1 MLVQATIL
9 GFLSG
14 ELWYLTQAVAT
25 TLNAYIQVSS
35 WQGFALVICG
45 LTSPV
50 GIAYFCIRGGLSD
63 LGRLWRSNRV
73 DLFAIATMI
82 ALGLSISVS
91 AGGFGTLKY
100 QKYVDNA
107 NNLLLILLI
116 AVPVLVALMLELKV
130 LSKFMRSSIR
140 SGRPKPSPFF
150 LNDQDIKSAEHDL
163 LGSKPNASLF
173 AERVLNRGSIDSLVF
188 GIDAPW
194 GIGKSSFVNFCC
206 EYWKTET
213 HSRPIIH
220 RFEPLRYKESADLV
234 DEFVNELA
242 NKIQQHAF
250 APSIRTL
257 FSRYLRLIKGENEL
271 SFFGI
276 KWDLATS
283 AGTAQETLDNLEAL
297 LLELDRKII
306 IVVDDLD
313 RLSWTEVKNI
323 LFAIKRS
330 FMLPN
335 VSYVLCY
342 DTENLSLQQDALDD
356 AEKVREFLEKFVNV
370 KISLFLDSTSL
381 AKYVS
386 TNFAL
391 AVKSNRQIDRFT
403 HDKIQEAIDGLV
415 TIYNSS
421 DFFLYQ
427 ELLGDIRKLKRLIN
441 TLVLLQI
448 DQTDFANSDF
458 NKIDIVHLLLVY
470 INYPHIF
477 RKIYNAETNGKAGF
491 FSLNRKYTDTGN
503 KFENSSHYETYLKT
517 LPKNQ
522 QFLLN
527 KIFHVGTL
535 AHGASVESVNAQ
547 TVDDFE
553 MRSRACFNGLGTKR
567 NLERYLYLIV
577 KQSKQDKLESYQFYL
592 KQKDRLIQGQPLE
605 AILQNDDFHFSKGDF
620 SRDQLWRIILNSMGE
635 IRPVLAGQVV
645 VYLIDHLPE
654 YSLLE
659 EENIGTGSRSRLI
672 YSLLKLLDE
681 AAWGNGLA
689 SRRNNSAENI
699 AEIAD
704 WVFGE
709 NSHAGTGVLSTLSN
723 VDRGPLGLFDLLLF
737 RLYCSPDR
745 ENSLFNLQR
754 AIALHGNAAAPTN
767 GIVAELAKEGMREI
781 SQTVFQIFRKQYIE
795 SKRNLFEAVDNLT
808 QNDFAGESAQ
818 FLRRQIE
825 GGIVRQ
831 ERVDELI
838 AVEKSRVKVF
848 VIYQLGNSMI
858 SSGVGCGFYD
868 ETGSLD
874 QKGIAARVNDYLFD
888 ECFNPAKGSNNV
900 EHFLDYL
907 LMNLA
912 HSFDVIDGL
921 SHVPTVAEF
930 TKVLDGEQLKVY
942 WQLHRSEILEAKFP
956 EKEKSVSTG
965 NYVVPYAKGLP
976 AVYRVLDELL
986 GASAGA
992 TN

>member
-1 MLVQATIL
+1 MLTPYHPYWLKVKQTKGNKVETPYRVRPTEISMLVQATIL

-14 ELWYLTQAVAT
+14 ELWYLTQTVAAR
-25 TLNAYIQVSS
+25 LNTHIQTSS
-35 WQGFALVICG
+35 LEGVALATCG
-45 LTSPV
+45 LTLLV
-50 GIAYFCIRGGLSD
+50 GIAYFYIRDGLSD

-73 DLFAIATMI
+73 DLLAIAMMI
-82 ALGLSISVS
+82 LLGLSISVS
-91 AGGFGTLKY
+91 ADGFGI
-100 QKYVDNA
+100 QKYVS
-107 NNLLLILLI
+107 NNELLIILLI
-116 AVPVLVALMLELKV
+116 AVPLVIALMLELKV
-130 LSKFMRSSIR
+130 FSKFILSFIR
-140 SGRPKPSPFF
+140 SDRPKPSPFF
-150 LNDQDIKSAEHDL
+150 LNDQDIKSAEDDL
-163 LGSKPNASLF
+163 LGSKLNASMF
-173 AERVLNRGSIDSLVF
+173 AEQVLNRGSIDSLVF

-206 EYWKTET
+206 EYWEAEA
-213 HSRPIIH
+213 HSQPIVH

-242 NKIQQHAF
+242 NKIQQHVF

-257 FSRYLRLIKGENEL
+257 LSRYLRLIKGENEL

-276 KWDLATS
+276 KWNLAAS

-306 IVVDDLD
+306 IIVDDLD
-313 RLSWTEVKNI
+313 RLSWSEVKNI

-342 DTENLSLQQDALDD
+342 DTENLSLQHDALDD
-356 AEKVREFLEKFVNV
+356 EEKVREFLEKFVNV

-386 TNFAL
+386 ANFAL

-403 HDKIQEAIDGLV
+403 HDKIQEAIDGLM

-427 ELLGDIRKLKRLIN
+427 ELLGDVRKLKRLIN
-441 TLVLLQI
+441 TLILLKI

-458 NKIDIVHLLLVY
+458 NKIDVVHLLLVY

-477 RKIYNAETNGKAGF
+477 RKIYNAETNGKVGF
-491 FSLNRKYTDTGN
+491 FSLSHKYTDTGS
-503 KFENSSHYETYLKT
+503 KLENSSHYKTYLNT
-517 LPKNQ
+517 LSEKQ

-527 KIFHVGTL
+527 KIFHVGIL
-535 AHGASVESVNAQ
+535 ANGTSAESVNAQ
-547 TVDDFE
+547 AVDDFE
-553 MRSRACFNGLGTKR
+553 KRSRACFNGIGSSR
-567 NLERYLYLIV
+567 NLERYLHLIV

-592 KQKDRLIQGQPLE
+592 KQKDRLVQGEPLD

-620 SRDQLWRIILNSMGE
+620 ARDQLWRIILNSTRE
-635 IRPVLAGQVV
+635 IRPALAGPVI
-645 VYLIDHLPE
+645 VYLIDHLPD

-689 SRRNNSAENI
+689 ARRNNSPENI

-709 NSHAGTGVLSTLSN
+709 NSHAKTGVLSTLSE
-723 VDRGPLGLFDLLLF
+723 VQRGPLGVFDLLLF

-745 ENSLFNLQR
+745 ESSLFNLQR
-754 AIALHGNAAAPTN
+754 AIALHGNPAAPTS
-767 GIVAELAKEGMREI
+767 GKMVELAKEGMREI
-781 SQTVFQIFRKQYIE
+781 SQAVFQTFRKQYIE
-795 SKRNLFEAVDNLT
+795 PKCNFFDAVDSLT
-808 QNDFAGESAQ
+808 LDDFAGESVE
-818 FLRRQIE
+818 FLRKQIE
-825 GGIVRQ
+825 GGIVSQ
-831 ERVDELI
+831 ERVDELV
-838 AVEKSRVKVF
+838 AMEKSRIKIF
-848 VIYQLGNSMI
+848 IIYQLGNSMI

-874 QKGIAARVNDYLFD
+874 QKEIAARINDYLFD
-888 ECFNPAKGSNNV
+888 ECFNPAKGSNNA
-900 EHFLDYL
+900 EHFLRVSRIL
-907 LMNLA
+907 CKR
-912 HSFDVIDGL
+912 SFITAAASGL
-921 SHVPTVAEF
+921 
-930 TKVLDGEQLKVY
+930 Q
-942 WQLHRSEILEAKFP
+942 
-956 EKEKSVSTG
+956 TG
-965 NYVVPYAKGLP
+965 
-976 AVYRVLDELL
+976 
-986 GASAGA
+986 
-992 TN
+992 